1 MAIIKCKMCGGDIE
15 LSPDKTFGTCDSCG
29 STMTFPKVDDEQRA
43 AAFNRGNYFRR
54 IGEFDKALAL
64 YERIVQEDET
74 DAEAHWCCALCR
86 YGIEYVEDP
95 ATYEWI
101 PTCHRASFDS
111 ILKDVDY
118 LAALEYSDGVT
129 RRQYQRDAAKIAE
142 VQRGILATSQNEEPF
157 DVFLC
162 YKETDAEGNRTRD
175 SLIAQDI
182 YYQLTQQGRRVFF
195 ARITLEDKAGAQY
208 EPYIFAA
215 LHSAKVMIVVGTSA
229 ENFSAVWVKNEWS
242 RFLALMR
249 KDRSK
254 LLLPCYRDMDP
265 YDLPEQLAVLQS
277 YDMSKI
283 GFLQDLLHGVA
294 KVLDVDKKP
303 EPIHERVI
311 VQSEGN
317 TNVTALLKRGEMA
330 IEDGDWTAAEEFYDR
345 VLDMDAECAEAYVG
359 KFLISVQQKTLE
371 DFALSIIARLEKEEK
386 PELLEATFED
396 EAHIAS
402 IVRRFAIPYFL
413 DESEIRKQ
421 YEHPQSYPS
430 TMSYWTVK
438 IAESKKLLTENRN
451 LQRARSFAKGNFQQ
465 ALEAEV
471 HACEKQFDACIEQ
484 AKMLDAQAAE
494 KVCREYAEMLS
505 TADHSVSELHQEAEK
520 RREETYSE
528 LCKKQEDARTSAEF
542 LSVAEQFGRLAGYQD
557 AKERKIFCEKRAD
570 EALRREKRTRKRKQ
584 KRIVA
589 LVTVVASFSV
599 ILVVSYILGKPLFDT
614 WNNLRIAQ
622 NMAKAGNFEEA
633 EVYYRASGSDDAEE
647 RIQEM
652 YYEAA
657 KNLENE
663 GNIIDAVWRYTQA
676 DGYADSLQRME
687 ELQNSLNLQ
696 RAEKLAQ
703 DGKYDAAAIAYRES
717 GIANPEERI
726 DEMYYNAAQKS
737 EATGDARQAIL
748 LYDQSNGYADALD
761 RRNELW
767 NSVYKQR
774 KTIAAGSDYILA
786 IKNNGTVVFSGLFNS
801 SYILDTAPLEGSIEI
816 SAGPSHAAGLKKDGT
831 VVAIGE
837 NIYGQCDTMSWSNII
852 SIDVGK
858 NHTVGLR
865 ADGSV
870 VAVGLNSEHQCDVGD
885 WKDIIAVSAGDG
897 YTVGLKKDGRIVVTE
912 KSEMDWQS
920 NAKKWENIVAIS
932 AGSYH
937 VVGVNSAGNVMAV
950 GAGNQTEEICN
961 VDEWE
966 NVTSVAAGGNRTV
979 GLTADNE
986 AISTENKM
994 IKWEDVVE
1002 ISAGANFFIILR
1014 EDGTVTPSSGFK
1026 EQFTSWNDIQ
1036 LP

>member
-54 IGEFDKALAL
+54 IGEFDKALAV

-294 KVLDVDKKP
+294 KVLDADKKP

-317 TNVTALLKRGEMA
+317 SNVTALLKRGEMA

-396 EAHIAS
+396 EAHVAS

-421 YEHPQSYPS
+421 YEHPHSYPS
-430 TMSYWTVK
+430 TISYWKMK
-438 IAESKKLLTENRN
+438 IAESKKLFTENRN

-471 HACEKQFDACIEQ
+471 HACEKQFNACIEQ
-484 AKMLDAQAAE
+484 AKMLDAQAADRVR
-494 KVCREYAEMLS
+494 KEYAEMLS
-505 TADHSVSELHQEAEK
+505 TADHLVSELHQEAEK

-528 LCKKQEDARTSAEF
+528 LCQKQEDARTSAEF

-557 AKERKIFCEKRAD
+557 SKERKIFCQKRAD
-570 EALRREKRTRKRKQ
+570 EALRREKRARKRKQ

-589 LVTVVASFSV
+589 LVTAVASFSV

-663 GNIIDAVWRYTQA
+663 GNIIDAVWRYAQA

-767 NSVYKQR
+767 NIVYNKR
-774 KTIAAGSDYILA
+774 RRL
-786 IKNNGTVVFSGLFNS
+786 
-801 SYILDTAPLEGSIEI
+801 
-816 SAGPSHAAGLKKDGT
+816 SAGPNNIFAIRDDGTVIETGIGFYGDTTPLNGSVEVSVGASHVVGVKEDGT

-837 NIYGQCDTMSWSNII
+837 NDLRQCDTTNWTNII
-852 SIDVGK
+852 SVDAGDY
-858 NHTVGLR
+858 HTVGLR
-865 ADGSV
+865 ADGTV
-870 VAVGLNSEHQCDVGD
+870 IAVGDNSLYQCDVED
-885 WKDIIAVSAGDG
+885 WTDIIAISAGSG
-897 YTVGLKKDGRIVVTE
+897 YTVGLKKDGTVISTKSGTE
-912 KSEMDWQS
+912 DEKNDVEDWQ
-920 NAKKWENIVAIS
+920 NIVAIS
-932 AGSYH
+932 AGSQH
-937 VVGVNSAGNVMAV
+937 TTAV
-950 GAGNQTEEICN
+950 KSDGTVLATGDQTEGKCDVE
-961 VDEWE
+961 EWKDIID
-966 NVTSVAAGGNRTV
+966 VSSGTNRTI
-979 GLTADNE
+979 GLTSSGEVIDTLG
-986 AISTENKM
+986 ITVQWK
-994 IKWEDVVE
+994 DLVE
-1002 ISAGANFFIILR
+1002 ISAGDDFFVVLR
-1014 EDGTVTPSSGFK
+1014 NDGIALPFGGLTRRNISALT
-1026 EQFTSWNDIQ
+1026 DIRIR
-1036 LP
+1036 

>member
-54 IGEFDKALAL
+54 IGEFDKALAV

-215 LHSAKVMIVVGTSA
+215 LTSAKVMIVVGTSA

-303 EPIHERVI
+303 EPMHERVI

-317 TNVTALLKRGEMA
+317 SNVKALLKRGEMA

-371 DFALSIIARLEKEEK
+371 DFALSIITRLEKEEK

-421 YEHPQSYPS
+421 YEHPHSYPS
-430 TMSYWTVK
+430 TISYWKMK

-465 ALEAEV
+465 ALKAEV

-484 AKMLDAQAAE
+484 AKMLDAQAADRVR
-494 KVCREYAEMLS
+494 KEYAEMLS
-505 TADHSVSELHQEAEK
+505 
-520 RREETYSE
+520 
-528 LCKKQEDARTSAEF
+528 F
-542 LSVAEQFGRLAGYQD
+542 
-557 AKERKIFCEKRAD
+557 
-570 EALRREKRTRKRKQ
+570 
-584 KRIVA
+584 
-589 LVTVVASFSV
+589 
-599 ILVVSYILGKPLFDT
+599 
-614 WNNLRIAQ
+614 
-622 NMAKAGNFEEA
+622 
-633 EVYYRASGSDDAEE
+633 
-647 RIQEM
+647 
-652 YYEAA
+652 
-657 KNLENE
+657 
-663 GNIIDAVWRYTQA
+663 
-676 DGYADSLQRME
+676 
-687 ELQNSLNLQ
+687 
-696 RAEKLAQ
+696 
-703 DGKYDAAAIAYRES
+703 
-717 GIANPEERI
+717 
-726 DEMYYNAAQKS
+726 
-737 EATGDARQAIL
+737 
-748 LYDQSNGYADALD
+748 
-761 RRNELW
+761 
-767 NSVYKQR
+767 
-774 KTIAAGSDYILA
+774 
-786 IKNNGTVVFSGLFNS
+786 
-801 SYILDTAPLEGSIEI
+801 
-816 SAGPSHAAGLKKDGT
+816 
-831 VVAIGE
+831 
-837 NIYGQCDTMSWSNII
+837 
-852 SIDVGK
+852 
-858 NHTVGLR
+858 
-865 ADGSV
+865 
-870 VAVGLNSEHQCDVGD
+870 
-885 WKDIIAVSAGDG
+885 
-897 YTVGLKKDGRIVVTE
+897 
-912 KSEMDWQS
+912 
-920 NAKKWENIVAIS
+920 
-932 AGSYH
+932 
-937 VVGVNSAGNVMAV
+937 
-950 GAGNQTEEICN
+950 
-961 VDEWE
+961 
-966 NVTSVAAGGNRTV
+966 
-979 GLTADNE
+979 
-986 AISTENKM
+986 
-994 IKWEDVVE
+994 
-1002 ISAGANFFIILR
+1002 
-1014 EDGTVTPSSGFK
+1014 
-1026 EQFTSWNDIQ
+1026 
-1036 LP
+1036 

>member
-54 IGEFDKALAL
+54 IGEFDKALAV

-118 LAALEYSDGVT
+118 LAALEHSDGVT
-129 RRQYQRDAAKIAE
+129 RRQYQRDAAKISE

-303 EPIHERVI
+303 EPMHERVI

-317 TNVTALLKRGEMA
+317 SNVKALLKRGEMA

-471 HACEKQFDACIEQ
+471 HACEKQFNACIEQ

-494 KVCREYAEMLS
+494 KIRREYAEMLS
-505 TADHSVSELHQEAEK
+505 TADHSVFELHQEAEK

-528 LCKKQEDARTSAEF
+528 LCKKQENARTSAEF
-542 LSVAEQFGRLAGYQD
+542 LSVAERFGRLAGYQD
-557 AKERKIFCEKRAD
+557 SKERKIFCEKRAD

-584 KRIVA
+584 KRIIAV
-589 LVTVVASFSV
+589 VTVVASFSV
-599 ILVVSYILGKPLFDT
+599 TLVVSYILGKPLFDT

-622 NMAKAGNFEEA
+622 NMAEAGNFEEA

-703 DGKYDAAAIAYRES
+703 DGKYDAAATAYMES

-726 DEMYYNAAQKS
+726 DEMYYNAAQES
-737 EATGDARQAIL
+737 EDAGDARQAIL

-767 NSVYKQR
+767 NIVYNKR
-774 KTIAAGSDYILA
+774 KTL
-786 IKNNGTVVFSGLFNS
+786 
-801 SYILDTAPLEGSIEI
+801 
-816 SAGPSHAAGLKKDGT
+816 SAGPNNIFAIRNDGTVIETGRGFYGDTTPLNGSVEVSVGAGHVVGVKEDGT

-837 NIYGQCDTMSWSNII
+837 NESGQCDTTNWMNII
-852 SIDVGK
+852 SVDAGDY
-858 NHTVGLR
+858 HTVGLR
-865 ADGSV
+865 ADGTV
-870 VAVGLNSEHQCDVGD
+870 IAVGDNSLHQCDVED
-885 WKDIIAVSAGDG
+885 WTDVIAISAGSG
-897 YTVGLKKDGRIVVTE
+897 YTVGLKKDGTVISTKSGTE
-912 KSEMDWQS
+912 DEKTDVEDWR
-920 NAKKWENIVAIS
+920 NIVAIS
-932 AGSYH
+932 AGSQH
-937 VVGVNSAGNVMAV
+937 TTAV
-950 GAGNQTEEICN
+950 KSDGTVLATGNQTKGECDVEEWKDIID
-961 VDEWE
+961 VSSG
-966 NVTSVAAGGNRTV
+966 TNRTI
-979 GLTADNE
+979 GLTSSGEVIDTLG
-986 AISTENKM
+986 ITVQWK
-994 IKWEDVVE
+994 DLVE
-1002 ISAGANFFIILR
+1002 ISAGDDFFVVLR
-1014 EDGTVTPSSGFK
+1014 NDGIALPFGGLTRRNISALT
-1026 EQFTSWNDIQ
+1026 DIRIR
-1036 LP
+1036 

>member
-54 IGEFDKALAL
+54 IGEFDKALAV

-118 LAALEYSDGVT
+118 LAALEHSDGVT

-294 KVLDVDKKP
+294 KVLDADKKP

-317 TNVTALLKRGEMA
+317 SNVTALLKRGEMA

-505 TADHSVSELHQEAEK
+505 TADHSVFELHQEAEK

-542 LSVAEQFGRLAGYQD
+542 LSAAERFGRLAGYQD

-622 NMAKAGNFEEA
+622 NMAEAGNFEEA
-633 EVYYRASGSDDAEE
+633 EVYYRASGSDEAEE
-647 RIQEM
+647 RIQKM

-676 DGYADSLQRME
+676 EGYADSLQRME

-703 DGKYDAAAIAYRES
+703 DGKYDAAATAYMES

-726 DEMYYNAAQKS
+726 DEMYYNAAQES
-737 EATGDARQAIL
+737 EDAGDARQAIL

-767 NSVYKQR
+767 NIVYNKR
-774 KTIAAGSDYILA
+774 KTL
-786 IKNNGTVVFSGLFNS
+786 
-801 SYILDTAPLEGSIEI
+801 
-816 SAGPSHAAGLKKDGT
+816 SAGPNNIFAIRNDGTVIETGRGFYGDTTPLNGSVEVSVGAGHVVGVKEDGT

-837 NIYGQCDTMSWSNII
+837 NESGQCDTTNWMNII
-852 SIDVGK
+852 SVDAGDY
-858 NHTVGLR
+858 HTVGLR
-865 ADGSV
+865 ADGTV
-870 VAVGLNSEHQCDVGD
+870 IAVGDNSLHQCDVED
-885 WKDIIAVSAGDG
+885 WTDVIAISAGSG
-897 YTVGLKKDGRIVVTE
+897 YTVGLKKDGTVISTKSGTE
-912 KSEMDWQS
+912 DEKTDVEDWR
-920 NAKKWENIVAIS
+920 NIVAIS
-932 AGSYH
+932 AGSQH
-937 VVGVNSAGNVMAV
+937 TTAV
-950 GAGNQTEEICN
+950 KSDGTVLATGNQTKGECDVEEWKDIID
-961 VDEWE
+961 VSSG
-966 NVTSVAAGGNRTV
+966 TNRTI
-979 GLTADNE
+979 GLTSSGEVIDTLG
-986 AISTENKM
+986 ITVQWK
-994 IKWEDVVE
+994 DLVE
-1002 ISAGANFFIILR
+1002 ISAGDDFFVVLR
-1014 EDGTVTPSSGFK
+1014 NDGIALPFGGLTRRNISALT
-1026 EQFTSWNDIQ
+1026 DIRIR
-1036 LP
+1036 

>member
-54 IGEFDKALAL
+54 IGEFDKALAV

-294 KVLDVDKKP
+294 KVLNADKKP

-317 TNVTALLKRGEMA
+317 SNVTALLKRGEMA

-396 EAHIAS
+396 EAHVAS

-413 DESEIRKQ
+413 DEREIRKQ
-421 YEHPQSYPS
+421 YEHPHSYPS
-430 TMSYWTVK
+430 TISYWKMK
-438 IAESKKLLTENRN
+438 IAESKKLFTENRN

-471 HACEKQFDACIEQ
+471 HACEKQFNACIEQ
-484 AKMLDAQAAE
+484 AKMLDAQAADRVR
-494 KVCREYAEMLS
+494 KEYAEMLS
-505 TADHSVSELHQEAEK
+505 TADHLVSELHQEAEK

-542 LSVAEQFGRLAGYQD
+542 LSVAERFGRLADYQD
-557 AKERKIFCEKRAD
+557 SKERKIFCQKRAD
-570 EALRREKRTRKRKQ
+570 EALRREKRARKRKQ
-584 KRIVA
+584 KRILA
-589 LVTVVASFSV
+589 LVTAVASFSV

-767 NSVYKQR
+767 NIVYNKR
-774 KTIAAGSDYILA
+774 RRL
-786 IKNNGTVVFSGLFNS
+786 
-801 SYILDTAPLEGSIEI
+801 
-816 SAGPSHAAGLKKDGT
+816 SAGPNNIFAIRDDGTVIETGIGFYGDTTPLNGSVEVSVGASHVVGVKEDGT

-837 NIYGQCDTMSWSNII
+837 NDLRQCDTTNWTNII
-852 SIDVGK
+852 SVDAGDY
-858 NHTVGLR
+858 HTVGLR
-865 ADGSV
+865 ADGTV
-870 VAVGLNSEHQCDVGD
+870 IAVGDNSLYQCDVED
-885 WKDIIAVSAGDG
+885 WTDIIAISAGSG
-897 YTVGLKKDGRIVVTE
+897 YTVGLKKDGTVISTKSGTE
-912 KSEMDWQS
+912 DEKNDVEDWQ
-920 NAKKWENIVAIS
+920 NIVAIS
-932 AGSYH
+932 AGSQH
-937 VVGVNSAGNVMAV
+937 TTAV
-950 GAGNQTEEICN
+950 KSDGTVLATGDQTEGKCDVE
-961 VDEWE
+961 EWKDIID
-966 NVTSVAAGGNRTV
+966 VSSGTNRTI
-979 GLTADNE
+979 GLTSSGEVIDTLG
-986 AISTENKM
+986 ITVQWK
-994 IKWEDVVE
+994 DLVE
-1002 ISAGANFFIILR
+1002 ISAGDDFFVVLR
-1014 EDGTVTPSSGFK
+1014 NDGIALPFGGLTRRNISALT
-1026 EQFTSWNDIQ
+1026 DIRIR
-1036 LP
+1036 